1 MVLISTGGGKIN
13 GASSNLVKA
22 ALVAKKNNL
31 KLVSLVGKTGGE
43 LKQMSDITFHIK
55 NNSTSFIQEAHM
67 SILHCVCELL
77 EEKLKKEIN
86 EQKCN
91 QIQKRPLYNF

>member
-1 MVLISTGGGKIN
+1 
-13 GASSNLVKA
+13 
-22 ALVAKKNNL
+22 
-31 KLVSLVGKTGGE
+31 
-43 LKQMSDITFHIK
+43 
-55 NNSTSFIQEAHM
+55 M